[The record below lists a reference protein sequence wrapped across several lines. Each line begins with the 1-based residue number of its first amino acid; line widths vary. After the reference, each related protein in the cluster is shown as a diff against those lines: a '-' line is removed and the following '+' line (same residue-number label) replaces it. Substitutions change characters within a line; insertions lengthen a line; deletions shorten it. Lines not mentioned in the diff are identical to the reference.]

1 MFEDKRPL
9 YNSWSGMIERCNN
22 PSRSF
27 YERYGGRGIS
37 VDKRW
42 LSFENFLSDME
53 NSWKRGLTLERI
65 DNNGNYCKEN
75 CRWAS
80 REEQANNRSSNRIIS
95 YNGLDKTLSE
105 WIKYFNLKSSTVRQ
119 RYYVYHWSVGKCFEN

>member
-53 NSWKRGLTLERI
+53 NLIEK
-65 DNNGNYCKEN
+65 KEW
-75 CRWAS
+75 CRWLG
-80 REEQANNRSSNRIIS
+80 N
-95 YNGLDKTLSE
+95 
-105 WIKYFNLKSSTVRQ
+105 
-119 RYYVYHWSVGKCFEN
+119 